1 MNKKIFAL
9 SDIHGRDINISHF
22 ELKGFDLENNNHM
35 IVLVGDYFDRND
47 KNLLVL
53 RFIEKY
59 KKILK
64 ERFIV
69 LKGNHDEFVFNFIK
83 HIEDNVKDEE
93 KLIHN
98 EENLDRWLRNGGDIT
113 IRQLFGPYKGR
124 YTKSKKKALQ
134 RLKDFEAMVD
144 DYYETDNYI
153 FTHAAINEER
163 VVDVWD
169 RDFMH
174 TGFNTDKT
182 TIIGHTT
189 HKYLI
194 DNSKIYDYGLGTVA
208 KSLSVTKSPVLNIDN
223 GLGNNI
229 VVFED

>member
-1 MNKKIFAL
+1 MSKKIYAL
-9 SDIHGRDINISHF
+9 SDIHGRDINISMF
-22 ELKGFDLENNNHM
+22 EDKGFDLKNKNHI

-59 KKILK
+59 KKVLK
-64 ERFIV
+64 DRFIA

-83 HIEDNVKDEE
+83 YIEDNVDFEN
-93 KLIHN
+93 KLTHN

-124 YTKSKKKALQ
+124 YTKSKQKALL
-134 RLKDFEAMVD
+134 RLKDFEAIVD

-153 FTHAAINEER
+153 FTHASINEER
-163 VVDVWD
+163 IIDVWD

-174 TGFNTDKT
+174 TGFNTNKT

-189 HKYLI
+189 HKYLVE
-194 DNSKIYDYGLGTVA
+194 NSKIYDFGLGSVA
-208 KSLSVTKSPVLNIDN
+208 QSLNQTKSPVLNIDN